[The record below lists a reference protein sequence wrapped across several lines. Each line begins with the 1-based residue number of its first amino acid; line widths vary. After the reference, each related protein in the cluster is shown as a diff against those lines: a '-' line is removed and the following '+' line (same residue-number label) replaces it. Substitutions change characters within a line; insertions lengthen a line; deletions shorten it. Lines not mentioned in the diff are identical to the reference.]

1 MDRVSLE
8 KEVTK
13 IIELIKNKSYKEA
26 LEHLNNILLEK
37 NIKNPKIL
45 NLYGIVQLHLN
56 QLNEAANS
64 FENAIKLDPNFIQA
78 YNNLGNLYVKSGEFL
93 KAIEM
98 YNKVLVLKPDYPE
111 GYNNL
116 ASAQNDLG
124 RLEDSIKNYVNALN
138 FDPNFISAKNNIIQ
152 VLTFHNPKNLDD
164 NIFTKSNS
172 DLQSIDIPYKE
183 HNEISDEEVI
193 LFYKKC
199 KEISDKNFKNFNFQL
214 SQIWRSNTINLG
226 CNRHFDIFNNFKV
239 IPEYCFGCFK
249 VQVELYSVLD
259 LIKLYFVFDK
269 LSLNENNSRKCMIE
283 LREVVGGSYK
293 GLIYCSSIDEANNIL
308 KDLKN
313 ILDKKINKKIKIV
326 VKRGCTEFAIEHPKY
341 KIIDIES
348 EDFMNYNEIWKEKE
362 SIIDNNTYKYLRENS
377 VKRKPTIKG
386 VTLNDVLIIKNWIYY
401 AKKIGDLDYKKLD
414 NDIFISDHIEQ
425 ETSRQLEFRRKEYQ
439 NSLY

>member
-8 KEVTK
+8 KGITK

-124 RLEDSIKNYVNALN
+124 RLEDSIKNYVNAIN

-183 HNEISDEEVI
+183 HHEISDEEVI

-283 LREVVGGSYK
+283 LREIVGGSYK

-377 VKRKPTIKG
+377 VKRKPTIK
-386 VTLNDVLIIKNWIYY
+386 
-401 AKKIGDLDYKKLD
+401 
-414 NDIFISDHIEQ
+414 
-425 ETSRQLEFRRKEYQ
+425 
-439 NSLY
+439 

>member
-249 VQVELYSVLD
+249 VQVELYSILD

-283 LREVVGGSYK
+283 LREIVGGSYK

-377 VKRKPTIKG
+377 VERKPTIKG

-414 NDIFISDHIEQ
+414 DDIFISDHIER
-425 ETSRQLEFRRKEYQ
+425 ETSRQLEFRRKEYK

>member
-183 HNEISDEEVI
+183 HHEISDEEVI

-377 VKRKPTIKG
+377 VERKPTIKG

-414 NDIFISDHIEQ
+414 NDIFISDHIER

>member
-124 RLEDSIKNYVNALN
+124 RLEDSIKNYVNAIN

-183 HNEISDEEVI
+183 HHEISDEEVI

-377 VKRKPTIKG
+377 VERKPTIKG

-414 NDIFISDHIEQ
+414 NDIFISDHIER

>member
-1 MDRVSLE
+1 M
-8 KEVTK
+8 
-13 IIELIKNKSYKEA
+13 
-26 LEHLNNILLEK
+26 
-37 NIKNPKIL
+37 
-45 NLYGIVQLHLN
+45 
-56 QLNEAANS
+56 
-64 FENAIKLDPNFIQA
+64 
-78 YNNLGNLYVKSGEFL
+78 
-93 KAIEM
+93 
-98 YNKVLVLKPDYPE
+98 
-111 GYNNL
+111 

-124 RLEDSIKNYVNALN
+124 RLEDSIKNYVNAIN

-183 HNEISDEEVI
+183 HHEISDEEVI

-283 LREVVGGSYK
+283 LREIVGGSYK

-414 NDIFISDHIEQ
+414 NDIFISDHIER

>member
-124 RLEDSIKNYVNALN
+124 RLEDSIKNYVNAIN

-183 HNEISDEEVI
+183 HHEISDEEVI

-249 VQVELYSVLD
+249 VQVELYSILD

>member
-124 RLEDSIKNYVNALN
+124 RLEDSIKNYVNAIN

-183 HNEISDEEVI
+183 HHEISDEEVI

-283 LREVVGGSYK
+283 LREIVGGSYK

-414 NDIFISDHIEQ
+414 NDIFISDHIER

>member
-26 LEHLNNILLEK
+26 LEYLNNILLEK

-249 VQVELYSVLD
+249 VQVELYSILD

-283 LREVVGGSYK
+283 LREIVGGSYK

-414 NDIFISDHIEQ
+414 NDIFISDHIER